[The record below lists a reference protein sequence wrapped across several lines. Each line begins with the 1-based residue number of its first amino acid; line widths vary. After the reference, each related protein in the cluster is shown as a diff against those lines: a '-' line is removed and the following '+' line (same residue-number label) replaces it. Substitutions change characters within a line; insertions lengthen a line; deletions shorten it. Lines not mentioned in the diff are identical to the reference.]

1 MGSSASGVMLKIWFS
16 LSRSEVVSASVT
28 VSGPV
33 TPRTRNARNAMTK
46 AGIDVQTWRLMCS
59 WTSTLTI

>member
-1 MGSSASGVMLKIWFS
+1 MGSSASGVMLKIWLS

-33 TPRTRNARNAMTK
+33 TPRIRNTTIAIRK
-46 AGIDVQTWRLMCS
+46 AGMDVHTCRLMCS
-59 WTSTLTI
+59 